1 MSKATAASGGGEE
14 RLRPLSEF
22 ELIDRFFRDCGARRT
37 DVALGVGDDA
47 ALLDCPPDM
56 QLVATIDTLVLG
68 KHFLAHFSPESIGHR
83 ALAVSLSDIAAMGAK
98 PAWALLALTL
108 TKPDPVWLGGFARG
122 FSALARKHD
131 VTLVGGDT
139 TSGPL
144 CISVQLLGHA
154 PRPAT
159 MLRSGGRRGDIVFV
173 SGTPGDST
181 AGLAFELGQFA
192 VNPPA
197 GVTQDVAGY
206 LRQRFHFPTPRVELG
221 QMLRGHAR
229 ACIDVSDGLLGDA
242 GKLAQASGC
251 GVRLSWEQLPASSQ
265 LVAVAGET
273 RAREMVLT
281 GGEDYELC
289 FAVAPENVERMTRE
303 LPPDLWRYTAIGV
316 LDAAPGA
323 VVARGGT
330 VMDFSHCGFDH
341 FAGRPGP

>member
-1 MSKATAASGGGEE
+1 MVFSDRDEGCHRS
-14 RLRPLSEF
+14 LSEF
-22 ELIDRFFRDCGARRT
+22 ELIDRFFRDCGARRA

-47 ALLDCPPDM
+47 ALLDCPPGM
-56 QLVATIDTLVLG
+56 QLVATVDTMVLG
-68 KHFLAHFSPESIGHR
+68 NHFLSHFPAESIGHR
-83 ALAVSLSDIAAMGAK
+83 ALAVNLSDIAAMGAT

-108 TKPDPVWLGGFARG
+108 TKADPVWLDGFARG
-122 FSALARKHD
+122 FSALARRHN
-131 VTLVGGDT
+131 VALVGGDT

-144 CISVQLLGHA
+144 CISVQLLGHT

-159 MLRSGGRRGDIVFV
+159 MLRSGGRPGDIVFV

-181 AGLAFELGQFA
+181 AGLAFELGKFE
-192 VNPPA
+192 VSPLA
-197 GVTQDVAGY
+197 GVTEEVAAY

-221 QMLRGHAR
+221 QKLRGHAR

-251 GVRLSWEQLPASSQ
+251 GVRLAWEKLPASSQ
-265 LVAVAGET
+265 LVAVAGEA

-289 FAVAPENVERMTRE
+289 FAVAPENVERLIRE
-303 LPPDLWRYTAIGV
+303 LPPGDWGYTEIGV
-316 LDAAPGA
+316 LVEATGA

-330 VMDFSHCGFDH
+330 VMDFSHSGFDH
-341 FAGRPGP
+341 FAT

>member
-1 MSKATAASGGGEE
+1 MVFSDRDEGFQ
-14 RLRPLSEF
+14 RPLSEF
-22 ELIDRFFRDCGARRT
+22 ELIDRFFRDCGARRA
-37 DVALGVGDDA
+37 DVALGIGDDA
-47 ALLDCPPDM
+47 ALLDCPPGM
-56 QLVATIDTLVLG
+56 QLVAAIDTMVLG
-68 KHFLAHFSPESIGHR
+68 NHFLAHFPAESIGHR
-83 ALAVSLSDIAAMGAK
+83 ALAVNLSDIAAMGAT

-108 TKPDPVWLGGFARG
+108 TKADPVWLDGFARG
-122 FSALARKHD
+122 FSALARQHN
-131 VTLVGGDT
+131 VALVGGDT

-159 MLRSGGRRGDIVFV
+159 MLRSGGRPGDIVFV

-181 AGLAFELGQFA
+181 AGLAFELGKFE
-192 VNPPA
+192 VSPPA
-197 GVTQDVAGY
+197 GVTEEVAAY

-221 QMLRGHAR
+221 QKLRGHAR

-251 GVRLSWEQLPASSQ
+251 GVRLAWEKLPASSQ

-289 FAVAPENVERMTRE
+289 FAVAPENVERMIRE
-303 LPPDLWRYTAIGV
+303 LPPADWGYTEIGV
-316 LDAAPGA
+316 LVETSGAA
-323 VVARGGT
+323 VARGGT
-330 VMDFSHCGFDH
+330 VMDFSHSGFDH
-341 FAGRPGP
+341 FAT